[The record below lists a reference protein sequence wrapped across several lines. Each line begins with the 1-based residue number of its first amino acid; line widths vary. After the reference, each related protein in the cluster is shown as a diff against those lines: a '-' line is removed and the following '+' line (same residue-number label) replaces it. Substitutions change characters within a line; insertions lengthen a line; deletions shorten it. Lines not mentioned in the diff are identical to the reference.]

1 MNEKLQTIDIFKTLN
16 NETLNEIASI
26 SQIKKLSKDNVLFYE
41 GDEPDY
47 FYCLITGN
55 LKVFKMDLKGQEI
68 VLHYFTKPTLVAEM
82 PSLEDMPFPATA
94 VAMGDSVEVL
104 CINQKKFLNML
115 QGSQTFSFSL
125 VKSLT
130 KKVKNLELVI
140 NRKMVYDAIT
150 NVASF
155 IQENPNI
162 MKNSKNKDIASILN
176 MAPETFSRTL
186 AKLRKL
192 EIIDT
197 NNEIIDN
204 EKLSTIID
212 I

>member
-47 FYCLITGN
+47 FYCLITGH

-82 PSLEDMPFPATA
+82 PSLEDIPFPATA

-197 NNEIIDN
+197 NNEIIDS